1 MNILTNEDNRAPL
14 AFGFMAILLLG
25 VGFGQS
31 WSLMLAILNLCLISA
46 VMALGVNIQWGYA
59 GLLNLGVMGFTS
71 LGGLAAVLVSEAP
84 ILEAWAVGGQGMV
97 TSFVL
102 VVITIILAILV
113 YRSVAPGKPRRIA
126 MILLFIGAYFVINS
140 FYGPAVHAIEGV
152 NPASQ
157 GFLGGMGLPIIFSW
171 ILGGFL
177 AAGVAWVIGKITLG
191 LRSDYLAIAT
201 LGISEI
207 IIAVLKNEDWLARGV
222 KNVVGMDRRPVPVEL
237 NLQNSPWFTDMISSL
252 FSDRLSVLTGT
263 AQQKALNE
271 LIIQSSS
278 IFVKLC
284 FTGLFVVILLV
295 VLWLSIRALNSP
307 WGRMMRAIRDN
318 EEAANAMGKNVVKQH
333 LQVFILGSAVVGIA
347 GAMLVT
353 LDGQFTPTSYQPL
366 RCTGVVWLMV
376 IVGGSGNNLGAVF
389 GGFFI
394 WFMWIE
400 AEPASIAFMDLV
412 TSGMADGTSG
422 LREHLLK
429 SAPHLR
435 LAIMGLV
442 LLLTMRFMPKGIIPE
457 KTRLHSV

>member
-1 MNILTNEDNRAPL
+1 MNRMFFEDNRAPL
-14 AFGFMAILLLG
+14 AFSIMALLLLG

-31 WSLMLAILNLCLISA
+31 WTLALAIVNMCLVSA
-46 VMALGVNIQWGYA
+46 IMSLGVNMQWGYA

-71 LGGLAAVLVSEAP
+71 LGGLAAVLISQAP
-84 ILEAWAVGGQGMV
+84 VLEAWAVGGQGML

-102 VVITIILAILV
+102 VIITIVLAILV
-113 YRSVAPGKPRRIA
+113 FRSVTPGRPRQIT
-126 MILLFIGAYFVINS
+126 MTLLFIGAYFVINS
-140 FYGPAVHAIEGV
+140 FYAPAVKAIEGV

-171 ILGGFL
+171 IVGGIL

-222 KNVVGMDRRPVPVEL
+222 KNVVGLNRDPVPIEL
-237 NLQNSPWFTDMISSL
+237 DLQNTPWFIEIVSKL
-252 FSDRLSVLTGT
+252 FSGRLSITPEQDYQLV
-263 AQQKALNE
+263 LNE
-271 LIIQSSS
+271 LVIQASS

-284 FTGLFVVILLV
+284 FMGLFLVVLIT

-333 LQVFILGSAVVGIA
+333 LQVFILGSAVVGLA

-353 LDGQFTPTSYQPL
+353 LDGQFTPSSYQPL
-366 RCTGVVWLMV
+366 RFTFLIWLMV

-400 AEPASIAFMDLV
+400 AEPASIAFMDLI
-412 TSGMADGTSG
+412 TSSMDPTDS

-457 KTRLHSV
+457 KTRLHSI